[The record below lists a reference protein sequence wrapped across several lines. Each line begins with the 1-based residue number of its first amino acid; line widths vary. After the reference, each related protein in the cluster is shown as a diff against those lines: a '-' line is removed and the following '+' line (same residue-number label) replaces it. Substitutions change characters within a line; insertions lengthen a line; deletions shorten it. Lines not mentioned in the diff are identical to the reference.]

1 MSSFDSPILHGNTE
15 SGSLRRPIAMPAGLH
30 RLIVRTLVARSFSSS
45 LGGRKNA
52 LRSSLPPSV
61 PQRGYLLLFPCD
73 KRSKNTSAF
82 FDFGDSK
89 KPEPKKTHLRF
100 CSEFLRLLRPSLCSG
115 ERIGYFSTHNRDAKV
130 AEIAKTA
137 ARISQLSA
145 GCPEVRFRKISPRD
159 APVCDCGFFFSS
171 PCLRCS
177 LRDRLVQHR
186 CSERFRQF

>member
-1 MSSFDSPILHGNTE
+1 MGRFRGGYPVQCTSCRTSYSRLGCSRGASSC
-15 SGSLRRPIAMPAGLH
+15 LH
-30 RLIVRTLVARSFSSS
+30 RTGCTAV
-45 LGGRKNA
+45 
-52 LRSSLPPSV
+52 
-61 PQRGYLLLFPCD
+61 
-73 KRSKNTSAF
+73 
-82 FDFGDSK
+82 
-89 KPEPKKTHLRF
+89 RF
-100 CSEFLRLLRPSLCSG
+100 CTCAIVSPSLCSG